1 MKNHTKMNLIQK
13 MIISLVIVVILFTCI
28 IPKPTYALVEDIAG
42 GLLKE
47 VVQLFASLGD
57 VVMGALNKFMLGS
70 DRFLS
75 AMLPQDDV
83 NLEED
88 SGSWLVNGVND
99 QPADVV
105 IESDYMDE
113 KTFLLD
119 ASSYQ
124 IPNMLYS
131 PENIFADNIAI
142 LDINFL
148 RPNTYSSIISSGK
161 QSDIEKAEEAAQS
174 AAGGTLQSTIASWY
188 KSFRNI
194 AIVGLLSVL
203 VYLGIRI
210 LISST
215 AADKAKYKESLR
227 DWFMALCLVFV
238 IHIIMSGIL
247 LLTDT
252 INSLF
257 STSIDN
263 GIIVQATHSDES
275 ENANQTFKFRTNL
288 VGLARFKAQA
298 DQWQDATAYTII
310 YLALIIYTC
319 MFTFMYFKRFLWMAF
334 FTMIAPLVALTYPLD
349 KAGDGHAQAFNLWF
363 KEYTMNAIIQPVH
376 LILYSVFVSSAIDL
390 ATDNPIYACVA
401 IAFLVPAEK
410 FIKKMFRLDQSNT
423 ESDFGS
429 FAGGAMAMSA
439 LNALK
444 GLGSGK
450 GGMQKSGGNKGENAQ
465 DNKIAF
471 AKNDDAGKLNSFNT
485 GSGTGRNLPEG
496 EQDGQDEQ
504 QRMLEDRDVWQ
515 NMANDPNET
524 EQNRADAQEE
534 VDRLNQQLGDNGD
547 DADSNNTFGLQPN
560 NGLEDGNGEVEQWD
574 SQIFPRL
581 TALRNGA
588 SALKDKAIENAPG
601 LKKFGIRG
609 VKTLGKGALFAGRG
623 LVRATGAIGGASIGL
638 AAGLTTGDM
647 SKAVSFAATGALA
660 GNAIGKNLNNVA
672 GRAGRGVLNAP
683 RNIKN
688 GVRDLRY
695 AWDTDMHGAS
705 VARQHRMES
714 QNKDARKQLL
724 KASNTEEREKAREWM
739 GKNNYQGSEESY
751 LNAKADL
758 LEAGVKEELIDD
770 VLKTEYTETGSIS
783 GSNHQAYVDAAGFIS
798 KYNYSKD
805 TIEDEEKMARME
817 ERVQSMV
824 SNPNDQLAVMRL
836 TSKMLGADKL
846 YEQRR
851 RAGQTRIGRPQREN
865 NGDSGNH

>member
-13 MIISLVIVVILFTCI
+13 IIISLVIVVILFTCI
-28 IPKPTYALVEDIAG
+28 IPNPSYAGVEDIAG

-47 VVQLFASLGD
+47 VVQLFASFGD
-57 VVMGALNKFMLGS
+57 VIMGALNKFMLGS

-75 AMLPQDDV
+75 SMLPQDDV

-88 SGSWLVNGVND
+88 SGSWLVEGVND
-99 QPADVV
+99 EPADVV

-131 PENIFADNIAI
+131 PENIFANNIAV

-148 RPNTYSSIISSGK
+148 RPNTYSSIISSGE

-174 AAGGTLQSTIASWY
+174 AAGGTLQTTIASWY

-263 GIIVQATHSDES
+263 GIIVQATHSDEG

-310 YLALIIYTC
+310 YLALVIYTC

-334 FTMIAPLVALTYPLD
+334 FTMISPLVALTYPLD

-376 LILYSVFVSSAIDL
+376 LILYSVFVSSAIEL
-390 ATDNPIYACVA
+390 ATNNPIYAIVA

-444 GLGSGK
+444 GLGSGNAGKQK
-450 GGMQKSGGNKGENAQ
+450 GATNKGDNAN
-465 DNKIAF
+465 DDKINF
-471 AKNDDAGKLNSFNT
+471 AKKDDADKLNSFNSGD
-485 GSGTGRNLPEG
+485 GSGMFLPE
-496 EQDGQDEQ
+496 DSQDEQ
-504 QRMLEDRDVWQ
+504 QEMLDDRNVWQ
-515 NMANDPNET
+515 DMANDPNET

-534 VDRLNQQLGDNGD
+534 VDRINQHLEDNGYDESQYD
-547 DADSNNTFGLQPN
+547 DEPNLLFGSNNAQ
-560 NGLEDGNGEVEQWD
+560 GNGEGQGEGENSRQD
-574 SQIFPRL
+574 DEDLSIL
-581 TALRNGA
+581 
-588 SALKDKAIENAPG
+588 DKAKRKIQQPG
-601 LKKFGIRG
+601 PARLATKIGIKG

-623 LVRATGAIGGASIGL
+623 LVRATGMMGGATIGL

-647 SKAVSFAATGALA
+647 SKAASYAATGALA
-660 GNAIGKNLNNVA
+660 GNIIGKNLNNVA
-672 GRAGRGVLNAP
+672 GRAGRGIMDSP
-683 RNIKN
+683 GNIKN
-688 GVRDLRY
+688 GARDLRN
-695 AWDTDMHGAS
+695 AWDTNMYGAT
-705 VARQHRMES
+705 VARENRMKA
-714 QNKDARKQLL
+714 QNKEARKRLL
-724 KASNTEEREKAREWM
+724 KDEEQKQKAQEWM
-739 GKNNYQGSEESY
+739 GKNNYKGNVEDV
-751 LNAKADL
+751 LKARADL
-758 LEAGVKEELIDD
+758 YEAGVKEELIDD
-770 VLKTEYTETGSIS
+770 AMKTEFANTGKIL
-783 GSNHQAYVDAAGFIS
+783 GANHNQYVDAAGFIS
-798 KYNYSKD
+798 KHNYSKD

-817 ERVQSMV
+817 ERVQTMV
-824 SNPNDQLAVMRL
+824 SNPNDQLAVMRM

>member
-148 RPNTYSSIISSGK
+148 RPNTYSSIISSGE

-263 GIIVQATHSDES
+263 GIIVQATHSDEG

-471 AKNDDAGKLNSFNT
+471 AKNDDAGKLNS
-485 GSGTGRNLPEG
+485 
-496 EQDGQDEQ
+496 
-504 QRMLEDRDVWQ
+504 
-515 NMANDPNET
+515 
-524 EQNRADAQEE
+524 
-534 VDRLNQQLGDNGD
+534 
-547 DADSNNTFGLQPN
+547 
-560 NGLEDGNGEVEQWD
+560 
-574 SQIFPRL
+574 
-581 TALRNGA
+581 
-588 SALKDKAIENAPG
+588 
-601 LKKFGIRG
+601 
-609 VKTLGKGALFAGRG
+609 
-623 LVRATGAIGGASIGL
+623 
-638 AAGLTTGDM
+638 
-647 SKAVSFAATGALA
+647 
-660 GNAIGKNLNNVA
+660 
-672 GRAGRGVLNAP
+672 
-683 RNIKN
+683 
-688 GVRDLRY
+688 
-695 AWDTDMHGAS
+695 
-705 VARQHRMES
+705 
-714 QNKDARKQLL
+714 
-724 KASNTEEREKAREWM
+724 
-739 GKNNYQGSEESY
+739 
-751 LNAKADL
+751 
-758 LEAGVKEELIDD
+758 
-770 VLKTEYTETGSIS
+770 
-783 GSNHQAYVDAAGFIS
+783 
-798 KYNYSKD
+798 
-805 TIEDEEKMARME
+805 
-817 ERVQSMV
+817 
-824 SNPNDQLAVMRL
+824 
-836 TSKMLGADKL
+836 
-846 YEQRR
+846 
-851 RAGQTRIGRPQREN
+851 
-865 NGDSGNH
+865 

>member
-28 IPKPTYALVEDIAG
+28 IPKPTYAAVEDIAG

-148 RPNTYSSIISSGK
+148 RPNTYSSIISSGE

-263 GIIVQATHSDES
+263 GIIVQATHSDEG

-376 LILYSVFVSSAIDL
+376 LILYSVFVSSAIEL
-390 ATDNPIYACVA
+390 ATNNPIYAIVA

-444 GLGSGK
+444 GLGSGNAGKQK
-450 GGMQKSGGNKGENAQ
+450 GATNKGDNAN
-465 DNKIAF
+465 DDKINF
-471 AKNDDAGKLNSFNT
+471 AKKDDADKLNSFNSGD
-485 GSGTGRNLPEG
+485 GSGMFLPE
-496 EQDGQDEQ
+496 DSQDEQ
-504 QRMLEDRDVWQ
+504 QGMLDDRNVWQ
-515 NMANDPNET
+515 DMANDPNET

-547 DADSNNTFGLQPN
+547 DADDDNLGVQLN
-560 NGLEDGNGEVEQWD
+560 NGNGQEDGDDELEQWD

-581 TALRNGA
+581 TAARNKA
-588 SALKDKAIENAPG
+588 SAFKNKAKEKAPG
-601 LKKFGIRG
+601 LIKFGIRG
-609 VKTLGKGALFAGRG
+609 AKTLGKGALFAGRG
-623 LVRATGAIGGASIGL
+623 LVRATGMMGGATIGL

-647 SKAVSFAATGALA
+647 SKAASYAATGALD
-660 GNAIGKNLNNVA
+660 GNIIGKNLNNVA

-688 GVRDLRY
+688 SARDLRY
-695 AWDTDMHGAS
+695 AWDTDMHGAT

-724 KASNTEEREKAREWM
+724 KRSNTEEREKAREWM

-798 KYNYSKD
+798 KHNYSKD